1 MQQFM
6 REFIQ
11 LNGTKAKVLLE
22 HHLFDRQAFDCD
34 RLQMVNNSERIGV
47 VLKGQEKYI
56 DKCNIK
62 LAEIQNNTYIL
73 SDGRL
78 TITVVVNSL

>member
-6 REFIQ
+6 REFGQ
-11 LNGTKAKVLLE
+11 LNGVRAKVLLD
-22 HHLFDRQAFDCD
+22 HRLFDGQIFDCD
-34 RLQMVNNSERIGV
+34 ELQMVNDSQRIGV

-62 LAEIQNNTYIL
+62 LAEIQDNKYIL

-78 TITVVVNSL
+78 TITVIVNSL